1 MNCILKIFLSILMFG
16 PVLVVTILL
25 TVLALIAN
33 CFTLIYFI
41 LFGWFCEVKICQDA
55 CHGPFIADTLYTPWT
70 LLIKFCEKISNF
82 LCEKSRQNNTYG
94 GNPVIIQ
101 NTTSNSNNF

>member
-1 MNCILKIFLSILMFG
+1 MNCILKIFLSILILG

-33 CFTLIYFI
+33 CSTLLYFI

-55 CHGPFIADTLYTPWT
+55 CHGPFIVDTLYTPWT

-82 LCEKSRQNNTYG
+82 LCEKSSQNSTYK

-101 NTTSNSNNF
+101 NTSNSI